1 MNSGKLRAPV
11 ILSLLMLLVPWG
23 SCWAAP
29 FGFDYG
35 MSEEQV
41 IKLLGSDSL
50 MKVEGD
56 VYYFSKAP
64 KPNEAFEFYA
74 LTISPQKGLLKVTA
88 VSKDIDTNVYG
99 DDLIRQFAEINR
111 PLSKTYGEGEEFDF
125 LKAGSIWSEDKQWM
139 MALLRGER
147 EFARAWEFLVP
158 IDHITVILL
167 QGKALSPERGYIS
180 LSYEFEGFEQY
191 VAADKE
197 KNPQNSSKPKATPD

>member
-1 MNSGKLRAPV
+1 MFLLV
-11 ILSLLMLLVPWG
+11 MMLLMPLG

-29 FGFDYG
+29 FGFEYG
-35 MSEEQV
+35 MSEEQI

-56 VYYFSKAP
+56 IYYFSKAP
-64 KPNEAFEFYA
+64 KPDDAFEFYA
-74 LTISPQKGLLKVTA
+74 LTISPQRGLLKVTA

-158 IDHITVILL
+158 TGHITVILL
-167 QGKALSPERGYIS
+167 QAKALSPERGYIS

-191 VAADKE
+191 IDAGKE
-197 KNPQNSSKPKATPD
+197 KNSQDYEKSKSTPD